1 MWFSERASHKN
12 VYDGLGMGLKFYE
25 PTTTTWA
32 ILSFCVNVVLSVRLC
47 VSGWANDRTG
57 VKISSFH
64 IFIKTLSKRMKV
76 ICLLLL
82 RMKAFTGV
90 PTIQIVTENEN
101 MNIETSRR
109 IKLTQQCE
117 HTTMAK
123 KKVATICASA
133 RWERDVRYYHQR
145 CWLFRMPS
153 PIR

>member
-1 MWFSERASHKN
+1 
-12 VYDGLGMGLKFYE
+12 
-25 PTTTTWA
+25 
-32 ILSFCVNVVLSVRLC
+32 
-47 VSGWANDRTG
+47 
-57 VKISSFH
+57 
-64 IFIKTLSKRMKV
+64 MKV

-133 RWERDVRYYHQR
+133 R
-145 CWLFRMPS
+145 
-153 PIR
+153 